1 MLIRY
6 EALEMGPRSSEEF
19 LMVSTARATT
29 PVQQLRLVFAILGMI
44 AVPAGITLH
53 TAKVLPADASQ
64 NLAQSSPLGYT
75 WSLLLFVIPILTIAL
90 WLVPQDGV
98 TISKKSFLWTIG
110 LLVPAGCGLD
120 FFFASSFF
128 TFPNTGAVS
137 GIHAPTLHGW
147 VPIEEYIFYLTG
159 FVAVL
164 LIYLWLDEYWL
175 AAYSVPGESEQRTQF
190 DRLLKFHPQSLAW
203 AAALIGGACI
213 YKYLIL
219 HETGFPGYF
228 TFLVLG
234 ALLPSS
240 ALLPEALPVI
250 NWRAFSLTMFLIVL
264 ISLMWE
270 ATMAMPYQWWGFN
283 HTHMIGVYITG
294 WTNLPI
300 EEIVVWIAV
309 TFETTIVYEII
320 RRWQASKR
328 PARRAFLGD

>member
-1 MLIRY
+1 
-6 EALEMGPRSSEEF
+6 
-19 LMVSTARATT
+19 MVSTSRATT
-29 PVQQLRLVFAILGMI
+29 PVQQLRLVIAILGMI
-44 AVPAGITLH
+44 AVPAALTLH
-53 TAKVLPADASQ
+53 TAKVLPAQASQ
-64 NLAQSSPLGYT
+64 NLAPSSPLGYT
-75 WSLLLFVIPILTIAL
+75 WSLLLFVVPILTIAL

-98 TISKKSFLWTIG
+98 SISKKSFLWTIA
-110 LLVPAGCGLD
+110 LLVPSGFGLD
-120 FFFASSFF
+120 FFFASSFL

-137 GIHAPTLHGW
+137 GIHGPTLHSW
-147 VPIEEYIFYLTG
+147 VPIEEYVFYLTG

-175 AAYSVPGESEQRTQF
+175 AAYSVPSESEQRTQF

-203 AAALIGGACI
+203 AAVLIASACI

-219 HETGFPGYF
+219 HQTGFPGYF

-240 ALLPEALPVI
+240 VLLPEALPVI

-264 ISLMWE
+264 ISLIWE
-270 ATMAMPYQWWGFN
+270 ATLAMPYQWWGFN
-283 HTHMIGVYITG
+283 PTHMIGLYITG

-300 EEIVVWIAV
+300 EEICVWIAV

-328 PARRAFLGD
+328 PARHAFLGGRRS